1 MANKSDNS
9 GFLMGAGVLGLMFS
23 ISLFPTEAGFVGFLV
38 FIVSITLIAIA
49 IGNLRTKN
57 QRAKHAV
64 SSSPPIGSS
73 YSHSPPSSPTIPSN
87 PLGLQLKVTTK
98 ADRIEHLP
106 VKMLEFHIKGMF
118 SARHRIARPCFEF
131 RMADVTDSQSAVG
144 NPILCVIDNLQ
155 DADSTEFLFKQNF
168 PDPLHP
174 GSGSMEWVK
183 FFGVPIEV
191 LVFPQAGNC
200 RIQVSVTVKDLA
212 TGHLVASAKTVWST
226 LVEGSGYLESETEES
241 NAQCASLQLAMCIA
255 AADGTIDDEE
265 VTIIKNWGEKSVN
278 ALPESRRMIRHEM
291 LNEALSNATRQI
303 RASRLSILEDDA
315 IEALK
320 IQDEPRFLYD
330 AYELCLNVLKADG
343 EAHPREM
350 AQLTRISKRLGLDEA
365 KVRILTDRHLTDVD
379 FKPVGS
385 SFEDD
390 QILGITEEMSKEEIR
405 KHLNKLYKKYHYRP
419 TGRHSCERK
428 SGLVLS

>member
-1 MANKSDNS
+1 MASNSETKS
-9 GFLMGAGVLGLMFS
+9 GCLMAAGIFVTLFSFGLFSDSPGAGIF
-23 ISLFPTEAGFVGFLV
+23 FL
-38 FIVSITLIAIA
+38 IIAI
-49 IGNLRTKN
+49 ILIVTGVKGLG
-57 QRAKHAV
+57 V
-64 SSSPPIGSS
+64 SSTGPP
-73 YSHSPPSSPTIPSN
+73 PPTPPLPNSN
-87 PLGLQLKVTTK
+87 PQKLQLKVTTK

-118 SARHRIARPCFEF
+118 SAHHRIARPCFEF
-131 RMADVTDSQSAVG
+131 RMDDVTDSLSATGDPV
-144 NPILCVIDNLQ
+144 LCVIDNLQ
-155 DADSTEFLFKQNF
+155 VADSSEFQFKQNF
-168 PDPLHP
+168 PDPLNP

-183 FFGVPIEV
+183 FGGVPIEV
-191 LVFPQAGNC
+191 LVFPQTGNR
-200 RIQVSVTVKDLA
+200 RIQVSLSVKDLA

-265 VTIIKNWGEKSVN
+265 VTIIKNWGEKSVK
-278 ALPESRRMIRHEM
+278 ALPETRRMLRHEA
-291 LNEALSNATRQI
+291 LNEALSNATQQI
-303 RASRLSILEDDA
+303 RAGRLSILEDDA

-343 EAHPREM
+343 EAHPSEM

-365 KVRILTDRHLTDVD
+365 RIRILTDRHLAGVD
-379 FKPVGS
+379 FKPAKN

-390 QILGITEEMSKEEIR
+390 QILGITEDLSKEEIR
-405 KHLNKLYKKYHYRP
+405 KHLNKLFKKHEAR
-419 TGRHSCERK
+419 TQHSDPEVIRK
-428 SGLVLS
+428 SREWLDRIAKARVRHVG